1 MGNRAGTS
9 SVAVPVHVK
18 KYYVQYVPP
27 EGDHLT
33 WDGSG
38 GGQRQDQ
45 AGGEQRMDQAVVE
58 KEID

>member
-9 SVAVPVHVK
+9 SRLLVPVHVK
-18 KYYVQYVPP
+18 ILQYVPP
-27 EGDHLT
+27 EGDQLT